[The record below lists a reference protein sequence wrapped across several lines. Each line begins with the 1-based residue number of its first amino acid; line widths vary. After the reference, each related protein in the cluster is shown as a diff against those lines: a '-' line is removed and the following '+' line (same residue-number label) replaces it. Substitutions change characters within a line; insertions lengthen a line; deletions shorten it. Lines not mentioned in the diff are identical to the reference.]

1 MIDIDSVKGLPL
13 LEGIEATYL
22 QTLADQMQ
30 LRHYVSKQVVLRKG
44 DVANEFLFLISGQLQ
59 VVDVSID
66 GKDVGLYLI
75 HPGEAFGHMA
85 LLDEQPRS
93 SSVIATQVAEV
104 VSMSKASAIKL
115 FYDYPV
121 VMHRLL
127 VEFARIIRNTNTART
142 VLSQTNA
149 TSRVCSVLMNLMQP
163 NVAGL
168 MTIEKLPRQ
177 QELAIMANTSRET
190 ISRAISLLISKEIV
204 EKDMRRLIVRKPDEL
219 IHMSDDSEE

>member
-1 MIDIDSVKGLPL
+1 VIDIDSVKGLPL